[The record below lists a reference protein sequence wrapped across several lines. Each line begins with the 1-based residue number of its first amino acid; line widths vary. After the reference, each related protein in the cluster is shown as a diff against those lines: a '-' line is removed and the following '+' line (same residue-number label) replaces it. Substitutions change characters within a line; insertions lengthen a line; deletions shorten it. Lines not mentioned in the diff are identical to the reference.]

1 MQNTAHWTAKTL
13 TTVITLTLLVLAP
26 AALAGTADSAKR
38 AASVAPLS
46 GPQRAILTAIPEDPA
61 PKNLVR
67 GNHYLISNEDR
78 PHLFHNVLVDRGGAL
93 VGVGTD
99 QLYVYAGWARSE
111 LIVPMDFDKT
121 VIDLHRIYMLLF
133 TKAATPADF
142 IQLWH
147 KRNAEQV
154 GLWLDAYE
162 PDPTAR
168 EGLAYAFRIGRQLVY
183 ARMKRMH
190 NRYRRSKTP
199 TFATDQAQYDHLVAL
214 VRAGRVHP
222 VRGDLTQKGC
232 LLAIGEALQKLG
244 HEMDFIYLSN
254 AEQYF
259 EFEETYRQ
267 NFFGLPVDDDSLVLR
282 TSPLNRDGL
291 YRYQSQRTVDF
302 QAWLRRPNIKR
313 VKQIRLHRKL
323 GWKTDTYVLPAPPP

>member
-1 MQNTAHWTAKTL
+1 MQSSPRWTAKTL
-13 TTVITLTLLVLAP
+13 TTVIALTLLAVAP
-26 AALAGTADSAKR
+26 MALAGVPVGAKQT
-38 AASVAPLS
+38 SGVTPLS
-46 GPQRAILTAIPEDPA
+46 TAERAILKAIVEDPA

-99 QLYVYAGWARSE
+99 QLYVYAGWALSD
-111 LIVPMDFDKT
+111 LIIPMDFDKT
-121 VIDLHRIYMLLF
+121 VVDLHRIYMLLF
-133 TKAATPADF
+133 TKASTPADF

-154 GLWLDAYE
+154 RAWLDGHEA
-162 PDPTAR
+162 DPVLR
-168 EGLAYAFRIGRQLVY
+168 ERLGYAFRIGRQLVY
-183 ARMKRMH
+183 ARLKRMH
-190 NRYRRSKTP
+190 SRYGRSKTP

-214 VRAGRVHP
+214 VRGGRVHP
-222 VRGDLTQKGC
+222 VRGDLTQRGC
-232 LLAIGEALQKLG
+232 LLAIGKALTSLG
-244 HEMDFIYLSN
+244 HEMDIIYLSN

-259 EFEETYRQ
+259 EFDDLYRQ
-267 NFFGLPVDDDSLVLR
+267 NFFALPVDDASLVLR

-302 QAWLRRPNIKR
+302 QAWLRRPKITR

-323 GWKTDTYVLPAPPP
+323 GWKTDTYVLPGPP